1 MNELKQAVVSLPLV
15 KRVQEIERYIDS
27 NLELK
32 KNIDALKELQKK
44 MVHAKEFQQPKQ
56 YQVYKKEY
64 DELYQMILD
73 QPFVEEYLD
82 LLEEANSILGE
93 ITGLIESKINTK
105 LKE

>member
-1 MNELKQAVVSLPLV
+1 MNDLKQTLVSLPVV
-15 KRVQEIERYIDS
+15 KRIHEIEGYIDS
-27 NLELK
+27 NIELK
-32 KNIDALKELQKK
+32 KSIEDLKELQKK

-64 DELYQMILD
+64 DALYETILD

-82 LLEEANSILGE
+82 LLEEAHSLLDG
-93 ITGLIESKINTK
+93 ITGLIEAKINKK